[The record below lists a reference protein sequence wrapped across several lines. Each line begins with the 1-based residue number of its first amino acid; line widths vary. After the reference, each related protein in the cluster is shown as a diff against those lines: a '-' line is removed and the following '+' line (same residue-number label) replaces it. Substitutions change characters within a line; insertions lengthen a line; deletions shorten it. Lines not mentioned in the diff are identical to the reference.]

1 MLSDY
6 QLEILFNKFDK
17 LILKQYEIN
26 ELLKKQLEIQTQILE
41 MLKENNNKKNIF
53 QRIFWRNK

>member
-41 MLKENNNKKNIF
+41 MLNENNNKKNIF